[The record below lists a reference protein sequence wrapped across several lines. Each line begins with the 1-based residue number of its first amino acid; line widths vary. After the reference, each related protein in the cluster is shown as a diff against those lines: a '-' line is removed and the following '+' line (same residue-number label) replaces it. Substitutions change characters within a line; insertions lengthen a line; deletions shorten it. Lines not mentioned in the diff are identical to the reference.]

1 VNHVEKTVFFVF
13 RDEEMCFIHVLLYAL
28 DYAVSG
34 KVLRIVFEG
43 AATRL
48 IPRLSQKDHPL
59 HTLYEKVK
67 SQGGIAG
74 ACRACSAKM
83 GVLEAVQQEGLP
95 LLDEMNG
102 HPSIRRFAEE
112 GFTVLVL

>member
-1 VNHVEKTVFFVF
+1 
-13 RDEEMCFIHVLLYAL
+13 
-28 DYAVSG
+28 
-34 KVLRIVFEG
+34 
-43 AATRL
+43 
-48 IPRLSQKDHPL
+48 
-59 HTLYEKVK
+59 
-67 SQGGIAG
+67 
-74 ACRACSAKM
+74 M